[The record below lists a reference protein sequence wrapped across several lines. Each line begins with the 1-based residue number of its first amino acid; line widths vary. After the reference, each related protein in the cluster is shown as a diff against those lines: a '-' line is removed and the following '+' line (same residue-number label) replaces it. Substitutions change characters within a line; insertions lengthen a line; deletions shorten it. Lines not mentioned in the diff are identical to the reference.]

1 MVMDGEMVVIVGD
14 MARKAFRKM
23 KACWA
28 PGSKHVSM
36 CDGWRRHQTY
46 VTVHDKAQEILVDL
60 MTRNQG
66 KEGEWGQA
74 YINGNHT
81 CRIRWKLHVST
92 KVDRGGDNRVIVSW
106 DLHNWLFPSRKT
118 SSPPPPPPQRHGHG
132 VAHAMF
138 IFCFEVDSDEHD
150 LAEAKENELLDK
162 ARWQQRLGRL
172 HR

>member
-1 MVMDGEMVVIVGD
+1 MVVIVGD

-66 KEGEWGQA
+66 KGSGA
-74 YINGNHT
+74 RPTSMATTLVGYVGSST
-81 CRIRWKLHVST
+81 SVRRWTAVATTGSSSLGTST
-92 KVDRGGDNRVIVSW
+92 TG
-106 DLHNWLFPSRKT
+106 
-118 SSPPPPPPQRHGHG
+118 SSHPARPPPPPPN
-132 VAHAMF
+132 ATAT
-138 IFCFEVDSDEHD
+138 
-150 LAEAKENELLDK
+150 ELLMPCSSS
-162 ARWQQRLGRL
+162 ALRLTTMTAMSTTWLRPRRMSCSTRRGGNSG
-172 HR
+172 